1 MNKTLTLLLAILMI
15 CGLEANAQKYANNQ
29 LNIGVGAHAFSM
41 GNSVVASVDNTT
53 AGYYNPAGLAL
64 IEANVQPAIM
74 HAELFA
80 GVAKLDYIS
89 VAAPIADGT
98 RVIGLSII
106 RNGVDGI
113 PNTLF
118 AVDATGVFHPDRVE
132 FFSSADYAFLLSYA
146 QPRFLRDGLRAG
158 INAKIIYR
166 TAGDFTNAYGFG
178 IDLGGQYDIDDLTLG
193 VMLKDITTTFTAWN
207 FNFTEEEKEVFV
219 ATGNEIP
226 VKSTEFAY
234 PSINLGAAYRLY
246 FGGKFTLLS
255 ELDLD
260 FTTDGKRNVLVSA
273 PVSINPHLGIEL
285 NYDDFVFLRGGLN
298 NVQKASNALGNERLF
313 VQPNLGVGV
322 KVADLTI
329 DYALTRFGD
338 FNDGVFSHVFSLM
351 FDVKPKNSP
360 STIN

>member
-1 MNKTLTLLLAILMI
+1 MNKTILLLLSTLLLFGA
-15 CGLEANAQKYANNQ
+15 EVFAQKYANNQ
-29 LNIGVGAHAFSM
+29 LNIGVGAHAYSM
-41 GNSVVASVDNTT
+41 GNAVVASVDNTT

-64 IEANVQPAIM
+64 IDVNFQPAIM

-80 GVAKLDYIS
+80 GVAKLDYLS
-89 VAAPIADGT
+89 VAAPISDGT
-98 RVIGLSII
+98 RTVGLSII
-106 RNGVDGI
+106 RNGVDNI

-118 AVDATGVFHPDRVE
+118 AVDATGVFHPDQVE
-132 FFSSADYAFLLSYA
+132 FFSSADYAILLSYA

-178 IDLGGQYDIDDLTLG
+178 IDLGAQYDLDDLTIG

-207 FNFTEEEKEVFV
+207 FNFTDEEKEVF
-219 ATGNEIP
+219 ASTGNDIP
-226 VKSTEFAY
+226 VRSTEFAY
-234 PSINLGAAYRLY
+234 PAINLGAAYKLY
-246 FGGKFTLLS
+246 FGGRFTLLS
-255 ELDLD
+255 ELDVDL
-260 FTTDGKRNVLVSA
+260 TTDGRRNVLISG
-273 PVSINPHLGIEL
+273 PISINPHLGVEL
-285 NYDDFVFLRGGLN
+285 NYDQFLFVRGGLN
-298 NVQKASNALGNERLF
+298 NMQKATNALGNERFF

-351 FDVKPKNSP
+351 FDVRSKNSP
-360 STIN
+360 EINN